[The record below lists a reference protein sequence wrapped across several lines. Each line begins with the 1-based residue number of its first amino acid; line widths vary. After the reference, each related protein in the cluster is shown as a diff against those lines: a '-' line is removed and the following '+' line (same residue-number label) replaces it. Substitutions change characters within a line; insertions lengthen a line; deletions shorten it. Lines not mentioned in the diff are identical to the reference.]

1 MYSMYVCIYAIYHSL
16 SVWVRVAGNASDS
29 TNDALYSILVAIFA
43 IFILEMSLLCAL
55 QPGYFMVHKFLRM
68 YVWWL
73 GMVTTG
79 NLCRGSS
86 F

>member
-1 MYSMYVCIYAIYHSL
+1 MCMYVCLKVHKLKYVQYVCMYAIYHSL

-55 QPGYFMVHKFLRM
+55 QPGYFMVHM
-68 YVWWL
+68 YVCMCGGWGW
-73 GMVTTG
+73 
-79 NLCRGSS
+79 
-86 F
+86 

>member
-1 MYSMYVCIYAIYHSL
+1 MYVCMYAIHHSL

-55 QPGYFMVHKFLRM
+55 QPGYFMVHM
-68 YVWWL
+68 YVCMYVCMYVVV
-73 GMVTTG
+73 GDG
-79 NLCRGSS
+79 NHRKLV
-86 F
+86 